1 MINPYLN
8 NMVENNDQPS
18 INRKNLSQELMRYEI
33 FRWFKKMESLDKIEY
48 VSSKASYEII
58 EWHSTFMEHTRSS
71 SITYDKWKEALY
83 KEFKEDEIELV
94 DVYRLFQKKDQNA
107 KDFIDEVKK
116 KSKVVKMD
124 SKESMK
130 IIMLGLRREFPNLR
144 AYITSRCSFNDF
156 DFKRVLMMEKIDKE
170 LGAP

>member
-1 MINPYLN
+1 MINPYIN
-8 NMVENNDQPS
+8 NMVENNDQP
-18 INRKNLSQELMRYEI
+18 K
-33 FRWFKKMESLDKIEY
+33 
-48 VSSKASYEII
+48 
-58 EWHSTFMEHTRSS
+58 
-71 SITYDKWKEALY
+71 ALY

-130 IIMLGLRREFPNLR
+130 IVMLGIRREFPNLR
-144 AYITSRCSFNDF
+144 AYITSCCSLNDI
-156 DFKRVLMMEKIDKE
+156 DLKRVLMMEKIDKE
-170 LGAP
+170 LNDKIRTILGREEKGNMKSGRNGSKKVRNDIIKQKYDNKKQLQINEVLEDSEEIINKENLYKNNT